1 MEFLMHLT
9 ESLTHGGMLSLRPD
23 VVATVLD
30 DGAVLLDLET
40 KYFFALNSSAWAIV
54 QLFEAGAS
62 MDDARS
68 FATASGAPSD
78 DSVDRF
84 LSRLCE
90 YGLFEPA
97 IGEVAVSVPSLL
109 AGEAWLTPTVERQAE
124 PLQQVIVSAFDPSIP
139 LAE

>member
-1 MEFLMHLT
+1 MEFHMHLT
-9 ESLTHGGMLSLRPD
+9 ESLTHGEVLSLRPD

-30 DGAVLLDLET
+30 EGAVLLDLET
-40 KYFFALNSSAWAIV
+40 KYFFALNSTAWAIV
-54 QLFEAGAS
+54 QLFEGGAS
-62 MDDARS
+62 MDDARA
-68 FATASGAPSD
+68 FATASGAPGD

-97 IGEVAVSVPSLL
+97 IGHGAAPAPVPL
-109 AGEAWLTPTVERQAE
+109 ADAWFAPTVERQAE
-124 PLQQVIVSAFDPSIP
+124 PLQSVIVSAFDPSIP